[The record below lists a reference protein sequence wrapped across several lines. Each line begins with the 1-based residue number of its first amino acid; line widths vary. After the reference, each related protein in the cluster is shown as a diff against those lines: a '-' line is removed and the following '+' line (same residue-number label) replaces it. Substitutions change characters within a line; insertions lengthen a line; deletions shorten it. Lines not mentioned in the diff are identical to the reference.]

1 METTT
6 RRIGSEWAREGRSLR
21 RLLTVV
27 GMHIAGEREEQTRS
41 VTHPSW
47 WDAVFGDEVVRVAT
61 AAETLPQT
69 MVQGTLWERR
79 PEGRASI
86 ASRSLAADRSPDME
100 DRAASPRTRSG
111 VMAISKYLRIS
122 RSLRGGRGEGTGW
135 VLPHR
140 RMSWT
145 AAVVRGRAPR
155 CELERSLLTASRGF
169 WGRRC
174 PAA

>member
-1 METTT
+1 
-6 RRIGSEWAREGRSLR
+6 
-21 RLLTVV
+21 
-27 GMHIAGEREEQTRS
+27 MHIAGEREEQTRS